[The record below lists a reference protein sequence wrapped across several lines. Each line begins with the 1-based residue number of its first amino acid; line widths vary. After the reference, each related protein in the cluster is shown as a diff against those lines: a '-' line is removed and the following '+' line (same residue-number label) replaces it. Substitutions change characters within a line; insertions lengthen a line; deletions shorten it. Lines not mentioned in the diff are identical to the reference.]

1 MGRDRGRKSLRGERE
16 KGGRHKVRK
25 RDRGGE
31 DRGRDKGRERERK
44 RVGEREVR

>member
-31 DRGRDKGRERERK
+31 DRARERER
-44 RVGEREVR
+44 ERERER